1 MTEEIL
7 DINAKG
13 IGKIAGIALEK
24 PTLL

>member
-24 PTLL
+24 PILL